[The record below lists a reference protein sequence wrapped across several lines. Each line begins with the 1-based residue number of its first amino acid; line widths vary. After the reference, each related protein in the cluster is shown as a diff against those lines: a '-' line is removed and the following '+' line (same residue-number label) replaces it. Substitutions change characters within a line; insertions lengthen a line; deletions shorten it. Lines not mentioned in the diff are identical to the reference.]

1 MTAYLQTLFQFGA
14 YKRKQGRVA
23 RQVTFISLVIVAAAG
38 AWSLHGS
45 LEGIGGESAVRSAG
59 PISIAVFGLLC
70 WASYR
75 LIQLPKFAEF
85 LISVEQEM
93 NKVSWPARGELWRA
107 SVVVMLTIFVLAGL
121 LFAYDLVWQQ
131 IIEGIMDGFWGILG

>member
-23 RQVTFISLVIVAAAG
+23 RQVTLISLVIVAAAA
-38 AWSLHGS
+38 AWSLHGA
-45 LEGIGGESAVRSAG
+45 LEGAESTARSAG
-59 PISIAVFGLLC
+59 PISMVVFGLLS
-70 WASYR
+70 WAAYR

-131 IIEGIMDGFWGILG
+131 IIDGIMNGFWGILG